1 MNDRL
6 TDDLARREELVYR
19 AEVLLIEAIYKK
31 DFEGA
36 KLIWEILSTYLP
48 IVQTERINNALL
60 EEYNDGS
67 ETN

>member
-6 TDDLARREELVYR
+6 TDDLERRKELVYR
-19 AEVLLIEAIYKK
+19 AETLLIEAIYKK

-36 KLIWEILSTYLP
+36 KLMWEILSTYLP
-48 IVQTERINNALL
+48 IVQTEQINRAL

-67 ETN
+67 ETD